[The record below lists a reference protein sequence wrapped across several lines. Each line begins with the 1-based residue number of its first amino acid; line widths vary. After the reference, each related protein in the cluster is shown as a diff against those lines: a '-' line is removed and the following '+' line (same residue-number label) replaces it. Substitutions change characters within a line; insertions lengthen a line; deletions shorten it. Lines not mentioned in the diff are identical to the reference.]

1 FDFRVLLLKLQD
13 YLSDND
19 RRRLH
24 FIVDD
29 TIPRHLRDD
38 STLGGT
44 LSLLE
49 SLFDQAKISEQDFNY
64 LIRAFNEKHY
74 YEGVKRLQDVLI
86 IREGMLYGESLGG
99 DQFDDTIA
107 NSLTLNEKLMSLIA
121 TWSFDTL
128 NSITFI
134 YSNGKKITTWYW

>member
-1 FDFRVLLLKLQD
+1 

-24 FIVDD
+24 FIVGD

-38 STLGGT
+38 PTLGGT

-49 SLFDQAKISEQDFNY
+49 SLFDQAKISEQDFDY
-64 LIRAFNEKHY
+64 LIRAFNEKHC

-86 IREGMLYGESLGG
+86 IREGMLYGESLSG
-99 DQFDDTIA
+99 DQFDDAIA
-107 NSLTLNEKLMSLIA
+107 NSLTLNDKLMSLIA
-121 TWSFDTL
+121 T
-128 NSITFI
+128 
-134 YSNGKKITTWYW
+134 